1 MSRRSSAAAAKLDA
15 AAPVFAA
22 LGDVTRA
29 RLVARLSAE
38 GPLSISRLTKG
49 TGVTRQAITK
59 HLGALS
65 EVGLVRDTKNG
76 RERVFELEP
85 KRLEKARQYLDQV
98 SSDWDAVIGR
108 LKEFVEKARDGET

>member
-1 MSRRSSAAAAKLDA
+1 MSRRSSAAAVAKLEA

-22 LGDVTRA
+22 LGDATRA
-29 RLVARLSAE
+29 RLVARLSAD
-38 GPLSISRLTKG
+38 GPLSISRLTEG

-65 EVGLVRDTKNG
+65 EVGLVRDIKNG

-85 KRLEKARQYLDQV
+85 KRLEKARQYLDRV
-98 SSDWDAVIGR
+98 SSDWDHAIGR
-108 LKEFVEKARDGET
+108 LRELVEKKD